1 MKRVFLDT
9 NVVLDYILLRE
20 PWYIAAQPLWDA
32 VGAEDITALTSAI
45 TPMNISYIARKVRSA
60 FDITMILRDLYDV
73 LEIILLD
80 ESVLRNGLSSP
91 LSDYEDVVNEVSALA
106 AGVDVIITRDLNDF
120 QKARL
125 PVLQPSDFVKQ
136 YLKS

>member
-1 MKRVFLDT
+1 
-9 NVVLDYILLRE
+9 
-20 PWYIAAQPLWDA
+20 
-32 VGAEDITALTSAI
+32 
-45 TPMNISYIARKVRSA
+45 MNISYIARKVQSA
-60 FDITMILRDLYDV
+60 FDITVILRDLYDV
-73 LEIILLD
+73 LEIIPLD

-91 LSDYEDVVNEVSALA
+91 LSDYEDAVNEVSALA